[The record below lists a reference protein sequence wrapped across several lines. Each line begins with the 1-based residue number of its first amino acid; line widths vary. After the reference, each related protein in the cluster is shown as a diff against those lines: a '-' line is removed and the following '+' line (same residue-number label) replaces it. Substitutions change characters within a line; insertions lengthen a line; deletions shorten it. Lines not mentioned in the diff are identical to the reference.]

1 RPRWKHTLARCSH
14 ILPLPCTWTDFAIL
28 PETRERILNK
38 MSSKPTRPTSPRFRS
53 SLTSTKTLLDSLVRL
68 SPLSLLANPVMFIV
82 ELTFFIV
89 AAMAIY
95 PPAFY
100 PVANSS
106 MRIYTGQEGA
116 WGRGHRGIESDQRY
130 SHCPGHGEP

>member
-1 RPRWKHTLARCSH
+1 TQYHVHHRPRWKHTLARCSH

-82 ELTFFIV
+82 VLTFFV
-89 AAMAIY
+89 VLLMV
-95 PPAFY
+95 FY
-100 PVANSS
+100 VFVFFSVVN
-106 MRIYTGQEGA
+106 
-116 WGRGHRGIESDQRY
+116 
-130 SHCPGHGEP
+130 